1 MEFVYT
7 EEVTGEIVNIPIG
20 LLHHHPDNPRKDLGD
35 LAELTASIK
44 AKGVMQN
51 LTVVCND
58 DSSGYIVVIGNRR
71 MEAAKAAGLE
81 TLPCIIAKM
90 TPAEQVQT
98 MLLENMQRSDLTAF
112 EQAQGFQ
119 MMMDFGD
126 SIETVAEKTGF
137 SKTTIRRRLE
147 MAKLNAATLKT
158 VSSRQV
164 DMGDYDKLSQ
174 IDDIDTRNAVLAEI
188 GTNNFNNA
196 LKKALDAQKAAQ
208 NKVEWN
214 RIFKSHGLTE
224 IPYSD
229 VWVSTYENL
238 GYLEGTPDEKKVAEL
253 CEKHEHLY
261 FAWGYNSIPYIRT
274 DRQITKEDEEE
285 RAEKIRISEQEQEKR
300 ELLYSLAKR
309 AFELRFDFI
318 KNYSIRDSKKN
329 IEKIA
334 DWMMLREIVSML
346 QSGMFSGYSTVN
358 ASKERYKD
366 LFGGDFAKIDAMVD
380 QHPEKALLM
389 AVYAQWCD
397 GPGENCYDYSLNYSE
412 NEKLQNLYWSL
423 GKLGYEM
430 SDEEKQMIAG
440 THPLY
445 KNASEALDTEDDA
458 VEQVTEQS
466 DDSFDADIKSKLHE
480 LLSTFDSED
489 SENE

>member
-1 MEFVYT
+1 MEFIYT

-196 LKKALDAQKAAQ
+196 LKKALDAQKAAK
-208 NKVEWN
+208 NKADWN
-214 RIFKSHGLTE
+214 QIFKNHGLTE
-224 IPYSD
+224 IPYAD
-229 VWVSTYENL
+229 VWMSKYENL
-238 GYLEGTPDEKKVAEL
+238 GFLDRDPDEVKIAEL
-253 CEKHEHLY
+253 CEAHEHLY
-261 FAWGYNSIPYIRT
+261 FAWGYNGVPCIRT
-274 DRQITKEDEEE
+274 IRQVTKEDEEKRTE
-285 RAEKIRISEQEQEKR
+285 EIRIREQEQEKR
-300 ELLYSLAKR
+300 ELLQDR
-309 AFELRFDFI
+309 GI
-318 KNYSIRDSKKN
+318 KASRIFVYLLVTAD
-329 IEKIA
+329 IA
-334 DWMMLREIVSML
+334 DAERRVRELCGI
-346 QSGMFSGYSTVN
+346 G
-358 ASKERYKD
+358 
-366 LFGGDFAKIDAMVD
+366 KITI
-380 QHPEKALLM
+380 
-389 AVYAQWCD
+389 YAQAEQNPSK
-397 GPGENCYDYSLNYSE
+397 GITPNAMQKEFAQRYIYGGCYR
-412 NEKLQNLYWSL
+412 NETW
-423 GKLGYEM
+423 
-430 SDEEKQMIAG
+430 
-440 THPLY
+440 
-445 KNASEALDTEDDA
+445 NAYCKRKG
-458 VEQVTEQS
+458 
-466 DDSFDADIKSKLHE
+466 F
-480 LLSTFDSED
+480 
-489 SENE
+489 

>member
-35 LAELTASIK
+35 LSELTASIK

-98 MLLENMQRSDLTAF
+98 MLLENMQRSDLTAY

-214 RIFKSHGLTE
+214 RIFESHGLTE
-224 IPYSD
+224 IPYSN
-229 VWVSTYENL
+229 VWMSKYENL

-261 FAWGYNSIPYIRT
+261 FAWGYNIPYIRA
-274 DRQITKEDEEE
+274 DRQITIEDEEE
-285 RAEKIRISEQEQEKR
+285 RAEKIRIREQEQEKR
-300 ELLYSLAKR
+300 ELLYSIAKR

-318 KNYSIRDSKKN
+318 QNYSIRDSKKN
-329 IEKIA
+329 IEKIV

-346 QSGMFSGYSTVN
+346 QSGMFSGWSTVT

-366 LFGGDFAKIDAMVD
+366 LFGSDFTKIDAMVD

-397 GPGENCYDYSLNYSE
+397 GPGENCYDYSLNYRE

-480 LLSTFDSED
+480 LLGDLDE
-489 SENE
+489 